1 MRALLL
7 FPLLFPLLLANAQA
21 AEGMWPLDRLP
32 QGPLKEHLGRA
43 PDAAWVAKLQ
53 GAALNL
59 DGASGS
65 FVSAQGLVLT
75 NHHVVSDC
83 IDRLTSA
90 QADLAKHGFVAAAP
104 KDEQTCPGMTAR
116 MLVGIDPVSLPTEPA
131 ARASA
136 LSKLE
141 ASCPK
146 EQHCEL
152 VSLYGGAVQQRYRY
166 QRYTDLRL
174 VMAPETQAA
183 NFGGDDDNFAYPRF
197 AFDFAL
203 LRVYHQGKPLR
214 PAHWLRPARAALK
227 LGDAVF
233 VPGHPWQ
240 TDRLLTVAQLAALR
254 DAQLPAEIAVAEA
267 EQALLHRYAAQ
278 GAEQARQALEPIN
291 ALENGL
297 KARRGEL
304 AALKDPE
311 LFGAKQREEA
321 LVRGRAASE
330 QPWLVVA
337 KAAAAQQRL
346 ARELVAMRAPAGSLL
361 SDALAL
367 AALQL
372 EARRPEGQRL
382 ERYSGAAAHELAEEL
397 RAARALHPALET
409 LRLAGYIERSEQTL
423 GAADPWVRALKAG
436 QSDAQAAARHWL
448 AGTQMGDAA
457 QRARWLA
464 LDAAAFDAVD
474 EPLLQLGRQL
484 HNLRRGVLEAQA
496 REVIAPVRAQADA
509 LAQTRWSVLGDGS
522 PPDATGTLR
531 LSFGRAAEVA
541 LGGLRQ
547 PWFSTLDGLW
557 ARSDG
562 FGGASPFDPSPR
574 LAALRRELPGSTP
587 LNFICTA
594 DIIGGNSGSP
604 AVNAQGDWVGV
615 VFDGN
620 LDSLA
625 GRFAFDERNN
635 RAVVVHQAA
644 IRLALRQLYPARHLA
659 EELGL

>member
-1 MRALLL
+1 
-7 FPLLFPLLLANAQA
+7 
-21 AEGMWPLDRLP
+21 
-32 QGPLKEHLGRA
+32 
-43 PDAAWVAKLQ
+43 
-53 GAALNL
+53 
-59 DGASGS
+59 
-65 FVSAQGLVLT
+65 
-75 NHHVVSDC
+75 
-83 IDRLTSA
+83 
-90 QADLAKHGFVAAAP
+90 
-104 KDEQTCPGMTAR
+104 MTAR
-116 MLVGIDPVSLPTEPA
+116 LLVGIDPVRLPAEPA
-131 ARASA
+131 ARAGA
-136 LSKLE
+136 LAKLE

-183 NFGGDDDNFAYPRF
+183 NFGGDEDNFAYPRF

-203 LRVYHQGKPLR
+203 LRVYHQGR
-214 PAHWLRPARAALK
+214 PVRPVHWLRPARAALK

-240 TDRLLTVAQLAALR
+240 TDRLLTVAQLTALR
-254 DAQLPAEIAVAEA
+254 DAQLPAEIAAAEA

-278 GAEQARQALEPIN
+278 GEEQARQALEPIN

-311 LFGAKQREEA
+311 LFGAKQREET
-321 LVRGRAASE
+321 LVRGRAASD
-330 QPWLVVA
+330 QPWQAVA

-346 ARELVAMRAPAGSLL
+346 ARERVAMRPPYGSLL
-361 SDALAL
+361 EDALTL
-367 AALQL
+367 AGLQL
-372 EARRPEGQRL
+372 ERRQPEGLRL
-382 ERYSGAAAHELAEEL
+382 EPFSGPNASAAAEGL
-397 RAARALHPALET
+397 RAERALHPDLEAQ
-409 LRLAGYIERSEQTL
+409 RLAGYIERSEQAL
-423 GAADPWVRALKAG
+423 GAADPWVRTLKAG
-436 QSDAQAAARHWL
+436 LPDAHLAARHWL
-448 AGTQMGDAA
+448 AGTQMGRAA
-457 QRARWLA
+457 QRERWLE

-474 EPLLQLGRQL
+474 DPMLQLGQQL
-484 HNLRRGVLEAQA
+484 HRLRRGVLEAYA
-496 REVIAPVRAQADA
+496 REVTTPVRAQADA
-509 LAQTRWSVLGDGS
+509 LAQTRWAVLGDGS

-531 LSFGRAAEVA
+531 LSFGRVAEVA

-547 PWFSTLDGLW
+547 PWFTTLDGLW
-557 ARSDG
+557 ARTDG
-562 FGGASPFDPSPR
+562 FAGASPFDLSPR

-659 EELGL
+659 DELGL

>member
-1 MRALLL
+1 MRSLLL
-7 FPLLFPLLLANAQA
+7 LPFLFASAHA

-32 QGPLKEHLGRA
+32 HGPLKEHLGRA
-43 PDAAWVAKLQ
+43 PDATWVAKLQ

-65 FVSAQGLVLT
+65 FVSPQGLVLT

-90 QADLAKHGFVAAAP
+90 QADLAKHGFVAATP
-104 KDEQTCPGMTAR
+104 KDEKSCPGMTAR
-116 MLVGIDPVSLPTEPA
+116 LLIGIDPVSLPAEPA
-131 ARASA
+131 ARVSA
-136 LSKLE
+136 LAKLD

-203 LRVYHQGKPLR
+203 LRVYHQGKPVR

-254 DAQLPAEIAVAEA
+254 DAQLPAEIATAEA

-278 GAEQARQALEPIN
+278 GEEQARQALEPIN

-311 LFGAKQREEA
+311 LFGAKQREEN

-330 QPWLVVA
+330 QPWQVVA

-346 ARELVAMRAPAGSLL
+346 ARELVAMRPPSGTLL
-361 SDALAL
+361 EDALAL
-367 AALQL
+367 AGLQL

-382 ERYSGAAAHELAEEL
+382 ERFSAAAAREAAEALKAEHP
-397 RAARALHPALET
+397 LHPVLEE
-409 LRLAGYIERSEQTL
+409 LRLAGYIERSEQAL
-423 GAADPWVRALKAG
+423 GAADPWVRTLKAG
-436 QSDAQAAARHWL
+436 QPDARSAARQWL
-448 AGTQMGDAA
+448 AGTQIGSAA

-464 LDAAAFDAVD
+464 LEPAAFDAVD
-474 EPLLQLGRQL
+474 DPMLQLGRQL
-484 HNLRRGVLEAQA
+484 HALRRGVLDAYA
-496 REVIAPVRAQADA
+496 REVTQPVRTQADP

-531 LSFGRAAEVA
+531 LSFGRVAEVA

-547 PWFSTLDGLW
+547 PWFTTLDGLW
-557 ARSDG
+557 ARTDG
-562 FGGASPFDPSPR
+562 FAGTSPFDLSPR
-574 LAALRRELPGSTP
+574 LAALRRELPGATP

-594 DIIGGNSGSP
+594 DIVGGNSGSP
-604 AVNAQGDWVGV
+604 AVDSQGDWVGV

-644 IRLALRQLYPARHLA
+644 IRLALRQLYSAKHLA

>member
-7 FPLLFPLLLANAQA
+7 LPLLTASAFA
-21 AEGMWPLDRLP
+21 AEGMWPMDRLP
-32 QGPLKEHLGRA
+32 HTALKAHLGQA
-43 PDAAWVAKLQ
+43 PDPAWVAKLQ

-65 FVSAQGLVLT
+65 FVSPEGLVLT

-90 QADLAKHGFVAAAP
+90 KDDLANKGFVAATRALERP
-104 KDEQTCPGMTAR
+104 CPGMTAR
-116 MLVGIDPVSLPTEPA
+116 LLLGIDPIKVPAEPV
-131 ARASA
+131 ARAAA
-136 LSKLE
+136 LQKLE
-141 ASCPK
+141 TSCPK

-166 QRYTDLRL
+166 LRFTDLRL
-174 VMAPETQAA
+174 VMAPEQQAA

-203 LRVYHQGKPLR
+203 LRIYHQGKPWR
-214 PAHWLRPARAALK
+214 SPHWLRPARQALK

-254 DAQLPAEIAVAEA
+254 DATLPAEIAAAEH
-267 EQALLHRYAAQ
+267 EQALLHAYARQ

-304 AALKDPE
+304 AALRDPQ
-311 LFGAKQREEA
+311 LFDTKQQEET
-321 LVRGRAASE
+321 LVRRRAATD
-330 QPWLVVA
+330 QAWTVTATAA
-337 KAAAAQQRL
+337 KAQQRL
-346 ARELVAMRAPAGSLL
+346 AKERVAMAPPYGTLL
-361 SDALAL
+361 SDALLL
-367 AALQL
+367 AGLQL
-372 EARRPEGQRL
+372 EARRPDAERL
-382 ERYSGAAAHELAEEL
+382 EAYQAARAAELAEEL
-397 RAARALHPALET
+397 KAERPIHPALEE
-409 LRLAGYIERSEQTL
+409 LRLAGFIERAQTQL
-423 GAADPWVRALKAG
+423 GAADPWVRTLRAEQPDAL
-436 QSDAQAAARHWL
+436 SAARHWL
-448 AGTQMGDAA
+448 QGSRMGEAA

-464 LDAAAFDAVD
+464 LKDTEFDAD
-474 EPLLQLGRQL
+474 SDPLLQLARQL
-484 HNLRRGVLEAQA
+484 HPLRRGVLEAMT
-496 REVIAPVRAQADA
+496 REVLLPVRANADL
-509 LAQTRWSVLGDGS
+509 LAQARWSVLGEGS

-531 LSFGRAAEVA
+531 LSFGRTAEVVSS
-541 LGGLRQ
+541 GLRH

-557 ARSDG
+557 ARTDG
-562 FGGASPFDPSPR
+562 FAGAAPFDLAPR
-574 LAALRRELPGSTP
+574 LAALRRELPGTTP

-604 AVNAQGDWVGV
+604 AVNSAGDWVGV

-620 LDSLA
+620 LESLA

-644 IRLALRQLYPARHLA
+644 IRLALRQLYPAKHLA
-659 EELGL
+659 EEMGI